1 MTANTIRSF
10 AVGILF
16 SALVCGAVYF
26 FGSSGTESKASSKEA
41 SKQTEEATSL
51 AEMKETLEE
60 EGYVVLTTDEYK
72 ANNNKETKPA
82 QSAEK
87 DTNKE
92 TNKDTQTQTPAEK
105 PATTE
110 PATTEP
116 AVTKTVITVR
126 MGMTGIDI
134 RDALVSAKIITDG
147 QAFTDALERSG
158 RASDLQPGSYEVN
171 SGMNVNQLINA
182 IFGSE

>member
-26 FGSSGTESKASSKEA
+26 FGSSGTEGKASSKEPA
-41 SKQTEEATSL
+41 KQTEEATSL
-51 AEMKETLEE
+51 SEMKEALEE

-92 TNKDTQTQTPAEK
+92 TQTQTPAEK

>member
-10 AVGILF
+10 AVGLLF

-26 FGSSGTESKASSKEA
+26 FGSGNESKASSKETDKK
-41 SKQTEEATSL
+41 SEEAATL
-51 AEMKETLEE
+51 AEMKATLEE
-60 EGYVVLTTDEYK
+60 EGYVVLTTDEYA
-72 ANNNKETKPA
+72 ANTQKENKPA
-82 QSAEK
+82 QSTQKEPAKDAAK
-87 DTNKE
+87 DTA
-92 TNKDTQTQTPAEK
+92 TQPATGTPAAAETP
-105 PATTE
+105 PAAET
-110 PATTEP
+110 
-116 AVTKTVITVR
+116 VTKTVITVR

-134 RDALVSAKIITDG
+134 RDSLVAAKIITDG

-171 SGMNVNQLINA
+171 SGMNVNELINA

>member
-1 MTANTIRSF
+1 
-10 AVGILF
+10 
-16 SALVCGAVYF
+16 
-26 FGSSGTESKASSKEA
+26 
-41 SKQTEEATSL
+41 
-51 AEMKETLEE
+51 MKETLEE
-60 EGYVVLTTDEYK
+60 EGYIVLTTDEYA
-72 ANNNKETKPA
+72 ANTQKETKPA

-87 DTNKE
+87 DTSKE
-92 TNKDTQTQTPAEK
+92 TNKETQTETPA
-105 PATTE
+105 
-110 PATTEP
+110 TEP

-171 SGMNVNQLINA
+171 SGMNVNELINA